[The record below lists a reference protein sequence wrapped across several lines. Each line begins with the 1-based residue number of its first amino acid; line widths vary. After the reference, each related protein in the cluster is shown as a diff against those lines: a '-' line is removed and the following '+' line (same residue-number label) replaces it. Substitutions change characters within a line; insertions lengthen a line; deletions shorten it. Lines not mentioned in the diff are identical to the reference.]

1 MKRTRCQHPR
11 LKSFTFSSGEVMSLC
26 PDCKFGE
33 GHTDLRYTKRRGPK
47 EPEPEQDEIETSETE
62 LPEPD
67 LEELTETGLPT
78 FSDLDDENEHA
89 VVLSEITDDASLDG
103 YDADDADEVEEE
115 VEEEV

>member
-26 PDCKFGE
+26 PDCSFGE
-33 GHTDLRYTKRRGPK
+33 GHTDSRYTKRRGPK

-67 LEELTETGLPT
+67 LEELTETGLPA
-78 FSDLDDENEHA
+78 FSVLDDENDA
-89 VVLSEITDDASLDG
+89 LSVIESDAESDS
-103 YDADDADEVEEE
+103 DENADEEAEVLEEI
-115 VEEEV
+115 EESA